1 MGDHTELLAE
11 MPSLEKMSIQD
22 RIKHAK
28 KRRQQ
33 QLKRY
38 NQYEKDQTKKLR
50 KGLAEEEMK
59 REPKISFIENVTL
72 LEAAAR
78 GDVEEVKYLLENGLD
93 PNLGNEDGLT
103 ALHQS
108 CIDNNEPMMKLLL
121 EHGADVNIIDR
132 ELWTPLHAAATC
144 GHMHL
149 AEYLISQGA
158 DLLAINSDG
167 NMPYDICEDDTTLD
181 YIEGQ
186 MAKRGISQEQIDDLR
201 DVVPRQMLTD
211 VKQHYDNGF
220 DLDAADNTGTTLLHI
235 AAANGYLDVAEWLL
249 EHHADVNA
257 LDSDGWQ
264 PIHAAACWAQSDML
278 TLLVKYGADLESK
291 TKNDET
297 PDDICEDEDIRVI
310 LTQLKMEQ
318 VEEKAKRSNLV
329 RRSSSKNRRSASVRR
344 SSKRDK
350 DKISRQDARAEAE
363 FIHIFS
369 EDLDSEEISAL
380 SPTDDNTTPPYP
392 ITQNGVGEPDESGS
406 RPMSVIQEENNGVVQ
421 ITAQEPQQTPL
432 VKKPRSILKR
442 HDELAILH
450 EGGKLITLDEDAV
463 REREQKERDLE
474 HLKEKEKENVLKK
487 EKEKEALK
495 KSKEDAKREKK
506 RLDKEHKKVEHAK
519 SKKEKGKH
527 SRFSWAAFGLS
538 KSEKYH
544 QEKYNS
550 GNHETL
556 SELKRQRSSS
566 HPQAHFKP
574 TENPPTTE
582 KESQEMDNNT
592 EINPGQKRRWSRNL
606 NIPTAN
612 SSGSYS
618 LKDSSLPRKESLTDS
633 NGIGEHHNSESTNAA
648 EPNAVVIT
656 TGSDPPLKRFTA
668 IEPEVI
674 GEKSVC
680 CILM

>member
-1 MGDHTELLAE
+1 MGDHAELLAE
-11 MPSLEKMSIQD
+11 MPSLEKMTIQD

-38 NQYEKDQTKKLR
+38 HNHEKDQTKKQR
-50 KGLAEEEMK
+50 KGFHEEELK
-59 REPKISFIENVTL
+59 RKYSIYFVENVTL

-78 GDVEEVKYLLENGLD
+78 GDVDEVKLLLENGLN

-167 NMPYDICEDDTTLD
+167 NMPYDICEDEATLD

-186 MAKRGISQEQIDDLR
+186 MAKRGISQEQIDHLR
-201 DVVPRQMLTD
+201 DVVPRQMLND
-211 VKQHYDNGF
+211 VKEHYENGL
-220 DLDAADNTGTTLLHI
+220 DLDASDDTGTTLLHI

-249 EHHADVNA
+249 QHHADIHA

-278 TLLVKYGADLESK
+278 TLLVKFGADLESK
-291 TKNDET
+291 TKNEET
-297 PDDICEDEDIRVI
+297 PDDICEDDDIRVI

-318 VEEKAKRSNLV
+318 VEEKAKRCNLI
-329 RRSSSKNRRSASVRR
+329 RRSSSRNRRSASVRR
-344 SSKRDK
+344 SSKKEK
-350 DKISRQDARAEAE
+350 DRISRQDARAEAE
-363 FIHIFS
+363 FIHTFA
-369 EDLDSEEISAL
+369 EDMEASEEVPT
-380 SPTDDNTTPPYP
+380 SPASDSTSEPSLP
-392 ITQNGVGEPDESGS
+392 IQNGVTEPNEP
-406 RPMSVIQEENNGVVQ
+406 RPMSIIQEEHNGVVQ
-421 ITAQEPQQTPL
+421 KSGDPQSSPLTA
-432 VKKPRSILKR
+432 KRPRSILKR
-442 HDELAILH
+442 HDETAILH
-450 EGGKLITLDEDAV
+450 EGGKLITLDENAIK
-463 REREQKERDLE
+463 EREK
-474 HLKEKEKENVLKK
+474 KEKELELLKEAEKENALKK

-495 KSKEDAKREKK
+495 KMKEEAKKEKK
-506 RLDKEHKKVEHAK
+506 RLEKENKKVEHAK

-544 QEKYNS
+544 QDKYNT

-566 HPQAHFKP
+566 HPPTQIKS
-574 TENPPTTE
+574 TENSPELE
-582 KESQEMDNNT
+582 KEPESTENNSET
-592 EINPGQKRRWSRNL
+592 NPGQKRRWSRSLNL
-606 NIPTAN
+606 PTAN
-612 SSGSYS
+612 RSSGSYS

-633 NGIGEHHNSESTNAA
+633 NGVGEHHNTATA
-648 EPNAVVIT
+648 DPNAVIMT
-656 TGSDPPLKRFTA
+656 TGSDPPLKRFSA

-674 GEKSVC
+674 GEKSIC
-680 CILM
+680 CIIL